1 MATTLSATPG
11 RTPVPATALELLEA
25 LLADVPVPVAVRLW
39 DGSVTAPRGEPVLT
53 LVIKGPDALR
63 RLLTGGTEAELADLH
78 LRGDVDL
85 EGDLF
90 AIAPLA
96 RALLDRPAPGLGERA
111 RLAFGAA
118 RVLKGLPATGDTT
131 TGPRHWASL
140 RGTRHSAARDR
151 AAVQHHYD
159 ISNRFYALFLDPAM
173 VYSCAVFARADEE
186 LAPAQVRKLDLI
198 CRKLRLQPGERLL
211 DVGCGW
217 GALLMHAAREYGVRA
232 VGITLAERQA
242 ELARERI
249 RAAGLEDSCQVQLV
263 DYRALAGDGSFD
275 KIASIGMFEHVG
287 RARAPEYFRHVHRLL
302 RPGGAYLHHAI
313 IGDPRRPHRY
323 APTLSNLYVFPDH
336 ELLPVGDTITFAEL
350 EGLELRD
357 VEALREHYA
366 LTLRHWVATL
376 DARHADAAAEVGES
390 TWRAWRLVFAG
401 AAHNF
406 ENGRH
411 RLVQAL
417 FVKPHADGSVVLP
430 LERRDWYERT

>member
-1 MATTLSATPG
+1 MATTLPPTAADPTDTTAALNLLDAVFAT
-11 RTPVPATALELLEA
+11 
-25 LLADVPVPVAVRLW
+25 VPVPVAVRLW
-39 DGSVTAPRGEPVLT
+39 DGRSTRPRGEPVLT
-53 LVIKGPDALR
+53 VVINNPDALQ
-63 RLLTGGTEAELADLH
+63 RLLSGHTEAELADLH

-90 AIAPLA
+90 LLPPLVY
-96 RALLDRPAPGLGERA
+96 ALLDRPVRPLGERA
-111 RLAFGAA
+111 RLAFGAL
-118 RVLKGLPATGDTT
+118 RVRRDLANGRDGRTG
-131 TGPRHWASL
+131 RRRWASL
-140 RGTRHSAARDR
+140 HGARHSEARDR
-151 AAVQHHYD
+151 AAIQHHYD
-159 ISNRFYALFLDPAM
+159 ISNRFYQLFLDPSL

-186 LAPAQVRKLDLI
+186 LAAAQERKLDLI

-217 GALLMHAAREYGVRA
+217 GALIMHATRRYGVEA

-242 ELARERI
+242 ELARARI
-249 RAAGLEDSCQVQLV
+249 DAAGLHDRCRVELR
-263 DYRALAGDGSFD
+263 DYREIAGDGTFD
-275 KIASIGMFEHVG
+275 KVASVGMFEHVG
-287 RARAPEYFRHVHRLL
+287 RERAPEYFRHLHRLL

-313 IGDPRRPHRY
+313 VGDPRRPHRN

-336 ELLPVGDTITFAEL
+336 ELLPIGDTVTYAEL

-357 VEALREHYA
+357 AEQLREHYA
-366 LTLRHWVATL
+366 LTLRRWVAAL
-376 DARHADAAAEVGES
+376 EAHHAEAAAEVGEA

-417 FVKPHADGSVVLP
+417 FSKPYADGSARLP
-430 LERRDWYERT
+430 LERRDWYQD